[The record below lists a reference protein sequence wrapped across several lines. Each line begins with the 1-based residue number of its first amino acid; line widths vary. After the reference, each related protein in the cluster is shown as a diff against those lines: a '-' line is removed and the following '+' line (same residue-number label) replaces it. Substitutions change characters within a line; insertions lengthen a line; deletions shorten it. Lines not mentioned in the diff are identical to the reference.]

1 MFLKISNDIGN
12 SETKMIISDQVFK
25 QPSVYKRI
33 LNTPNLTENDIDKA
47 VTNLQD
53 EMLVNLTSKALK
65 RNGQFFVG
73 NRANQMADQVENMNI
88 NLGNKYK
95 HDVPIVTTLSMIAEW
110 AVQNSYKDTEQLP
123 STLDIK
129 SVMTSAIPASEYT
142 TDKAQ
147 TLERRFTDNNHI
159 VVISVADQFVTVTIN
174 FDQVKVTQEG
184 IPALYA
190 LLESDKDILRYYNKE
205 YKKDSKPTDFQNKKI
220 LHVDIGDGTT
230 EYIYTIGLNA
240 KFDACSGERRGV
252 GHATEEAI
260 KMLNESTDGYVK
272 LNRQQFMQAMRDNTH
287 RQHEKANQF
296 MLEARFI
303 QADKILEDVQEK
315 YMNNAASD
323 VDVIVV
329 YGGGSIQF
337 KEELYNELLDFCN
350 TVGCE
355 LLWIPKEYAV
365 DMNVKGMNVL
375 NDKVLFQDVTGG

>member
-25 QPSVYKRI
+25 QPSVYKRV
-33 LNTPNLTENDIDKA
+33 LNTPNLTENNIDKA

-53 EMLVNLTSKALK
+53 EILVNITSKALK

-95 HDVPIVTTLSMIAEW
+95 HDVPIVTTLSMIAAW
-110 AVQNSYKDTEQLP
+110 AVQKSYKDSGKLP

-147 TLERRFTDNNHI
+147 TLERRFTDNDHI
-159 VVISVADQFVTVTIN
+159 VVITVADQFVTVTIN

-184 IPALYA
+184 VPALYA
-190 LLESDKDILRYYNKE
+190 LLESDQEILQYYNKE
-205 YKKDSKPTDFQNKKI
+205 YKKDSNPTDFQNKKI

-230 EYIYTIGLNA
+230 EYIYTIGLNP
-240 KFDACSGERRGV
+240 KSDVCSGERRGV
-252 GHATEEAI
+252 GHATEEAV

-272 LNRQQFMQAMRDNTH
+272 LNRQQFIQAMRDNTH

-296 MLEARFI
+296 MLEARFT

-323 VDVIVV
+323 VDIIAV

-337 KEELYNELLDFCN
+337 KEELYNELLDFSN
-350 TVGCE
+350 TVGCD
-355 LLWIPKEYAV
+355 LLWIPEKYAV
-365 DMNVKGMNVL
+365 NMNVEGMKVL